1 MPEPVEIPK
10 SVPVK
15 NGSAFTGSGRKFVI
29 GLVLVILSIWGLLYV
44 GFRTWKAGYEGRA
57 AAGRVAAARI
67 RPLTQARPQG
77 VEVWV
82 WEDTVDHAEAMLIA
96 LTGSNLLSVEQIQEL
111 TGQIDELTR
120 KAADNPAQSIQLL
133 KDFWDALSKRS
144 GPVAEIYGRP
154 QALLTE
160 DP

>member
-1 MPEPVEIPK
+1 MPEPVEIAK
-10 SVPVK
+10 SVE
-15 NGSAFTGSGRKFVI
+15 NGSSFSGSGRKFVI
-29 GLVLVILSIWGLLYV
+29 GLVLVILSIWGLLYL

-57 AAGRVAAARI
+57 AAGRAAAARI
-67 RPLTQARPQG
+67 RSLTEARPPG

-111 TGQIDELTR
+111 TGQIDELSRT
-120 KAADNPAQSIQLL
+120 AADNPAQSIKLL
-133 KDFWDALSKRS
+133 RDFWDALSKRS

-154 QALLTE
+154 QSLLTDE
-160 DP
+160 P